1 MKRLLWTLLVLALLG
16 ALAWWLQ
23 VRDTGSTL
31 SQPLTDF
38 AIADTA
44 AVDRIFIAE
53 PDGRTVDLRRT
64 ENGSWMVN
72 GTLRADRFKVNLLL
86 KTFYRVEVRA
96 PVPRSAEAN
105 VLRIMASQVKKVEI
119 YQGGDQP
126 QKVWYVGHST
136 KDHVGTY
143 MLLEKPGTGR
153 SNVPFVMGMSGF
165 TGFLSSRFHAD
176 LDDWRS
182 TVVFAYPSLNA
193 IAEVRVENTTDPA
206 NSYVLRTKPN
216 GPSELLDGSGA
227 EVPMDTARAN
237 SVLAQIKTMYFE
249 FIERNL
255 SPAQCDSVRKS
266 QPLYRLSVTDR
277 NGSSRTVPIF
287 RKAPY
292 AGQRDMD
299 GELLTAD
306 VDRLYAT
313 VDDTTL
319 VVVQRLT
326 FDRVLLP
333 LSALRE

>member
-1 MKRLLWTLLVLALLG
+1 MKRLLWILLVLALLG
-16 ALAWWLQ
+16 ALAWWLH

-31 SQPLTDF
+31 SEPLTDF

-53 PDGRTVDLRRT
+53 PDGRAVDLRRNADGIWT
-64 ENGSWMVN
+64 VN
-72 GTLRADRFKVNLLL
+72 GISEANQYQVRLLL
-86 KTFYRVEVRA
+86 KTFYRAEVRA
-96 PVPRSAEAN
+96 PVPKSAEAN

-143 MLLEKPGTGR
+143 MVLEKPGTGR

-176 LDDWRS
+176 LDAWRS
-182 TVVFAYPSLNA
+182 TVVFAYPSMDA
-193 IAEVRVENTTDPA
+193 IAEVRVDNTADPA
-206 NSYVLRTKPN
+206 NSYILRTKPN
-216 GPSELLDGSGA
+216 SPWELLDGSGT

-237 SVLAQIKTMYFE
+237 SVLAQVRSMNFE
-249 FIERNL
+249 LVERTL

-266 QPLYRLSVTDR
+266 QPLYRLTVTDR
-277 NGSSRTVPIF
+277 AGSIRTVPIF

-292 AGQRDMD
+292 AGQRDME
-299 GELLTAD
+299 GALLETD
-306 VDRLYAT
+306 RDRLHAAL
-313 VDDTTL
+313 DDTTL
-319 VVVQRLT
+319 VVVQQLT

-333 LSALRE
+333 LSALRK